1 MMMPIMMMMTLT
13 EEETPARNRPA
24 ISKGRLRWLY
34 DDDDLWWLHDDDDM
48 IMIMIHDDFHLG
60 ANAIASQ
67 EMMAGPQ
74 KNKIV
79 RLGPNLK
86 RNYITINF

>member
-1 MMMPIMMMMTLT
+1 
-13 EEETPARNRPA
+13 
-24 ISKGRLRWLY
+24 
-34 DDDDLWWLHDDDDM
+34 
-48 IMIMIHDDFHLG
+48 MIMIHVDFHLG

-86 RNYITINF
+86 RNYATFNF